1 MRWVLVLLG
10 EKVLSVFRDGSCSVT
25 SRWTLGWVSI
35 TSTSVP
41 ELTRTALTSPR
52 KLALYERDAVEIVS
66 MLHLR

>member
-1 MRWVLVLLG
+1 
-10 EKVLSVFRDGSCSVT
+10 
-25 SRWTLGWVSI
+25 
-35 TSTSVP
+35 VP